1 MVFGPV
7 PSRRLGL
14 SLGVNNVYDKHCT
27 YSCVYCQVGRTTN
40 LSVRRREYYEPD
52 ALVDEVV
59 RAVRERAPEVITFV
73 PNGEPTLDANLG
85 LEARGIKGKVFQ
97 PLAIM
102 SNGSLL
108 WREDVVEDLLLFD
121 IVSVKVDT
129 VRERTW
135 RRLNRPHPT
144 LRLDD
149 VLEGII
155 HFSRRY
161 SGNLISEHMLVEGL
175 NSNREEAKDLA
186 SYLEEVSPRAAYITL
201 PLRPPAEAWVK
212 PPPRGVVEVFKE
224 ALSSSLG
231 PDRVYVL
238 GGLERGPPRVE
249 GDPITEILKILEVHP
264 LRMDQLEALCATM
277 GLEPSSMLEE
287 LRGRGVNVE
296 VFLGREFLVLRR
308 RRSFPRSSRPSP

>member
-40 LSVRRREYYEPD
+40 LSVRRGEYYEPH

-59 RAVRERAPEVITFV
+59 RAAKERAPEVITFV

-85 LEARGIKGKVFQ
+85 LEARGIKGRVFQ
-97 PLAIM
+97 PLAVM

-108 WREDVVEDLLLFD
+108 WREDVVEDVLLFD

-135 RRLNRPHPT
+135 KRLNRPHPT
-144 LRLDD
+144 LRLDE
-149 VLEGII
+149 VLDGIAR
-155 HFSRRY
+155 FSRRY
-161 SGNLISEHMLVEGL
+161 SGNMISEHMLVEGL
-175 NSNREEAKDLA
+175 NSDREEAEDLA

-212 PPPRGVVEVFKE
+212 PPSRGVVEVFKE
-224 ALSSSLG
+224 AFSSSLG
-231 PDRVYVL
+231 PDRVHVL
-238 GGLERGPPRVE
+238 GGLERGPPRIAE
-249 GDPITEILKILEVHP
+249 DPVTEILKILEVHP
-264 LRMDQLEALCATM
+264 LRMDQLEALCMTI

-287 LRGRGVNVE
+287 LRGRGVDVE